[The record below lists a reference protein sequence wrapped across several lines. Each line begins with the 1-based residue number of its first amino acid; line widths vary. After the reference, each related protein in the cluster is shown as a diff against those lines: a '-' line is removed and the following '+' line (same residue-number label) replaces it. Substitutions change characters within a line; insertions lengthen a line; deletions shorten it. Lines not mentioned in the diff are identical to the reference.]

1 MVHPSNSMVFF
12 LFKELTRNVI
22 KPESHPPRDWSLK
35 DQDPL
40 CKRVLSRHRLEM
52 KFSFFRREIPS
63 SFHGEF
69 NYDDVDY
76 GDMYSN
82 RALYIIKLSEAVL
95 DYVVF
100 QHAYETIPY
109 FFKRLNLYSLPAV
122 ES

>member
-1 MVHPSNSMVFF
+1 M
-12 LFKELTRNVI
+12 
-22 KPESHPPRDWSLK
+22 
-35 DQDPL
+35 
-40 CKRVLSRHRLEM
+40 LSRHRLEI
-52 KFSFFRREIPS
+52 KFSFFRHEIPS

-69 NYDDVDY
+69 DYDDVDY

>member
-1 MVHPSNSMVFF
+1 M
-12 LFKELTRNVI
+12 
-22 KPESHPPRDWSLK
+22 
-35 DQDPL
+35 
-40 CKRVLSRHRLEM
+40 LSRHRLEI
-52 KFSFFRREIPS
+52 KFSFFRHEIPS

-109 FFKRLNLYSLPAV
+109 FLNVWIYTLCRRWNHNDGL
-122 ES
+122 